1 MVTKEKHPVA
11 VKVTIFK
18 LARITRKITMYYTI
32 ELMIFID
39 LMIFL
44 KKCDIFYFEIFRDC
58 LLGVRK

>member
-1 MVTKEKHPVA
+1 MVTKEEHPVA

-39 LMIFL
+39 LMIFK